1 LVEIAQIKALD
12 AAQIRLAM
20 PAEPVAAG
28 AAVNNEPAHQAIE
41 GSAEP
46 VAADRDSAM
55 GSGDEDVPLPD
66 AASIAA
72 LE

>member
-1 LVEIAQIKALD
+1 
-12 AAQIRLAM
+12 M